1 MTRTQLLDHLY
12 GLPETEYIALWNKAR
27 AYLEQIPTVNANIE
41 EILHLMHDMSTET
54 IDPLEWDEAF
64 KEL

>member
-1 MTRTQLLDHLY
+1 MTRTQLLDHLHV
-12 GLPETEYIALWNKAR
+12 LTETEYLALWNRAR
-27 AYLEQIPTVNANIE
+27 TYLEQIPTVNANLE
-41 EILHLMHDMSTET
+41 QILELMYEMSTET